1 MADMLLHK
9 NRPFSLRAGEEWDE
23 LCRIWDNCH
32 DPLHNHYDIEGRLA
46 FGFFIAERLSSA
58 MNALGAEHAARS
70 MIRDKR
76 GHSL

>member
-1 MADMLLHK
+1 
-9 NRPFSLRAGEEWDE
+9 
-23 LCRIWDNCH
+23 
-32 DPLHNHYDIEGRLA
+32 LA